1 MFRLVIALCF
11 LALPVHAEEVVAGLS
26 RDSVQIT
33 TNFDGS
39 EILIFGAVKRTTPL
53 QEDMPVEVIVT
64 VEGPSAPITIR
75 RKDKRFGIWVNNASV
90 EVDMA
95 PAFYAVATSGPIEDV
110 LSDVEDLRYHGSR
123 DLSIRDNVGLRR
135 YHVSIDRAIRA
146 VGLER
151 EDSEAFIEALI
162 RIKES
167 QDAYV
172 TSFGSVK
179 IEEQTLFTSAIQLPA
194 NLTEGDYKA
203 RFFLTRDGEV
213 LDVHETTI
221 DVRKV
226 GLEQFLFNLSRQ
238 QPLIYG
244 LMSLAIAIFAGW
256 SASAFFRWIRF

>member
-95 PAFYAVATSGPIEDV
+95 PAFYAVATSGPIGDV
-110 LSDVEDLRYHGSR
+110 LSDVEDL
-123 DLSIRDNVGLRR
+123 R

>member
-1 MFRLVIALCF
+1 MFRLILALCL
-11 LALPVHAEEVVAGLS
+11 LALPVQAEEVVAGLS
-26 RDSVQIT
+26 RDTVQIT
-33 TNFDGS
+33 TNFDGA

-53 QEDMPVEVIVT
+53 QEDLPVEVIVT

-95 PAFYAVATSGPIEDV
+95 PAFYAVATSGPFEDV
-110 LSDVEDLRYHGSR
+110 LSDVEDLRHQ
-123 DLSIRDNVGLRR
+123 
-135 YHVSIDRAIRA
+135 VSIDRAIRA

-172 TSFGSVK
+172 TAFGTVE

-203 RFFLTRDGEV
+203 RFFLTRAGEV